1 MQTQYGNLSVIKSQ
15 RLCTLSGTISFN
27 FYIMYLQLRAH
38 NNSLNELR
46 TWLMDNRWD
55 RCMLSSEKRKHQQ
68 PLFASSLSPRLLKKL
83 LIILFVFFVFQKIMI
98 LGDFN
103 ADGRY
108 LSKKKKEMIRI
119 CSAHYHW
126 LIEDDVDTTSSNLND
141 HTYDRWDAS
150 QSVFLSCLI
159 VSKDYDA
166 SSADRI
172 VVYGQ
177 TMLNAVVPGSAK
189 SFNFQREFKLTDEEV
204 RSSLPWTVS
213 CVFKK
218 RASET

>member
-1 MQTQYGNLSVIKSQ
+1 MTDGRQIRQIPVFREKETQV
-15 RLCTLSGTISFN
+15 CW
-27 FYIMYLQLRAH
+27 AV
-38 NNSLNELR
+38 
-46 TWLMDNRWD
+46 D
-55 RCMLSSEKRKHQQ
+55 QQ
-68 PLFASSLSPRLLKKL
+68 PLLASSLSPRLLKKL
-83 LIILFVFFVFQKIMI
+83 QIILVVVFVFQKIMI

-108 LSKKKKEMIRI
+108 LSKKKKGMIRI

-159 VSKDYDA
+159 VSKDWDA

-204 RSSLPWTVS
+204 RSSLSWNV
-213 CVFKK
+213 
-218 RASET
+218 